1 MTPLA
6 PSRLF
11 PLVLL
16 ALTTGLGAQTVEA
29 ALADGTTLHGKP
41 VGAYRLVLRI
51 ETANGIHRD
60 LPWENLAS
68 VSGGPVSLGLGEGE
82 AIQVTLEGV
91 AAGRLQVRHALLG
104 SLTVPLAALP
114 QAPPLPAPTQAAGDD
129 ELAKEVQAALE
140 PKPWN
145 GHVSLGAS
153 LSAGN
158 SDVFTATLDALLQR
172 DWENDHLEFRAFAVY
187 GTAEGEV
194 NQNSQLVGALWRHFY
209 DPDFYAYIS
218 TEASR
223 DEIQDRKFRGLV
235 NVGAGIVLW
244 KDSDKELFSL
254 EGGVGYRLET
264 FTGNT
269 PTRNDVT
276 GRAAAL
282 YKDIFFDDVEFT
294 QTAELIVP
302 FTDPNSFIG
311 RSESILSVPI
321 SESWSFR
328 TSLRLEYNND
338 PAGGR
343 DNLDILTTLGL
354 EYSF

>member
-1 MTPLA
+1 MTPF
-6 PSRLF
+6 SRF
-11 PLVLL
+11 CFIPVVLMV
-16 ALTTGLGAQTVEA
+16 LTAASVGQTVVA
-29 ALADGTTLHGKP
+29 AFADGTTVQGKP
-41 VGAYRLVLRI
+41 AGAYRSALRI
-51 ETANGIHRD
+51 ETADGLHRD
-60 LPWENLAS
+60 LAWETVTS
-68 VSGGPVSLGLGEGE
+68 VNGGPVALTLGEG
-82 AIQVTLEGV
+82 QSLHVTLTGI
-91 AAGRLQVRHALLG
+91 GGGKLQVRHAVLG
-104 SLTVPLAALP
+104 ALSVPLAALP
-114 QAPPLPAPTQAAGDD
+114 SAPPLPAPAGATGDD

-140 PKPWN
+140 PKAWN

-172 DWENDHLEFRAFAVY
+172 DWENDHVEFRAIAVY

-194 NQNSQLVGALWRHFY
+194 NQNSQLFGALWRHFY

-223 DEIQDRKFRGLV
+223 DEIQDRKLRGLL

-244 KDSDKELFSL
+244 KDSDKELFSM

-264 FTGNT
+264 FTGAT

-276 GRAAAL
+276 ARAAAL
-282 YKDIFFDDVEFT
+282 YKDVFFDDVEFT
-294 QTAELIVP
+294 QTAEIIVP
-302 FTDPNSFIG
+302 LTDANSFIG

-321 SESWSFR
+321 SESWAFR
-328 TSLRLEYNND
+328 TSLRLEFNND

-354 EYSF
+354 KYSF

>member
-1 MTPLA
+1 MTPTS
-6 PSRLF
+6 PSRLL
-11 PLVLL
+11 PIVLL
-16 ALTTGLGAQTVEA
+16 ALTAGLGAQTVVA
-29 ALADGTTLHGKP
+29 TLTDGTPLQGKP
-41 VGAYRLVLRI
+41 VGAYRSVLRI
-51 ETANGIHRD
+51 VTADGLHRD
-60 LPWENLAS
+60 LPWSDLSS
-68 VSGGPVSLGLGEGE
+68 VRGGPVPLALGEGE
-82 AIQVTLEGV
+82 ALQVALTGIV
-91 AAGRLQVRHALLG
+91 GGQLQVRHAILG
-104 SLTVPLAALP
+104 ALSLPLAALP
-114 QAPPLPAPTQAAGDD
+114 QAPPLPEPTKEAGDD

-145 GHVSLGAS
+145 GHVTLGAS

-194 NQNSQLVGALWRHFY
+194 NQNSQLFGALWRHFY
-209 DPDFYAYIS
+209 DPDFYAYLS

-282 YKDIFFDDVEFT
+282 YKNVFLDDVEFT
-294 QTAELIVP
+294 QTAEVIVP

-338 PAGGR
+338 PANGR